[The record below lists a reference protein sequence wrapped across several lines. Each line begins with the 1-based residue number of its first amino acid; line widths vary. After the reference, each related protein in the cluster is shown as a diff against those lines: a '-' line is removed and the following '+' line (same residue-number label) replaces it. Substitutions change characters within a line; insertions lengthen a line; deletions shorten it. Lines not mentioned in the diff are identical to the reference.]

1 MASEAGP
8 GEGPAP
14 QARSEHLVGLA
25 SGPLVGESLG
35 PAGER
40 SPQSCRA
47 GPEAQAPAGGKES
60 GEAPVCGEVA
70 FQATEI
76 RGKKDEAEVGKDV
89 VVENILE
96 VAVIVVEE
104 EREEKLAER
113 RKQNRQARPERGP
126 TSTRPSLE
134 QLLALQLDLEPVN
147 AEASRAFFRLKRT
160 LWQRRKKHMDNRK
173 AVIQGIPG
181 FWVKAILNH
190 PQISAMITDQ
200 DEDML
205 NNMTNLE
212 VENTQAKN
220 HCKITFFFRRNPYFQ
235 NEVIIKEYDIN
246 ITGYR
251 ASHSTPV
258 QWFRDYG
265 RQASRRRH
273 HNDNL
278 NFFNWFSDHNFA
290 VYNRIAKIINEDLW
304 PNPLQYYPREEG
316 TSTENGEDGALGAF
330 KMEMIEHQ
338 SLCQISQ
345 GIKSYFRNMKWW
357 QGASPGQ
364 ERNKELGN

>member
-181 FWVKAILNH
+181 FWVKA
-190 PQISAMITDQ
+190 
-200 DEDML
+200 
-205 NNMTNLE
+205 
-212 VENTQAKN
+212 VENSQAKK

-235 NEVIIKEYDIN
+235 NEVIIKECDIN

-251 ASHSTPV
+251 ASHSIPV

-265 RQASRRRH
+265 CQASRRRH

-290 VYNRIAKIINEDLW
+290 VYNRIAEIINEDLW

-316 TSTENGEDGALGAF
+316 TSTENGED
-330 KMEMIEHQ
+330 K
-338 SLCQISQ
+338 
-345 GIKSYFRNMKWW
+345 
-357 QGASPGQ
+357 
-364 ERNKELGN
+364 